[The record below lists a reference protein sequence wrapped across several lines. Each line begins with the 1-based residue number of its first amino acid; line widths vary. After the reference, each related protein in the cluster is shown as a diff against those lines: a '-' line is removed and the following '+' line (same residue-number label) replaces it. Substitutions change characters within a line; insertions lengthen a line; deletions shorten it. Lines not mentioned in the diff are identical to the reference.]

1 MLDID
6 GSLKIC
12 DLKWSSLFFRS
23 HISNLSDAPNLRIP
37 ELTSTAFM
45 SLTDI
50 TSASSFRW
58 KSSLLALNSGEST
71 NEMRTS
77 DTNT

>member
-50 TSASSFRW
+50 ASASSFRW
-58 KSSLLALNSGEST
+58 KSSLLAHCLLINSDEST

-77 DTNT
+77 